1 MADFLVEIGTEE
13 LPPKSLVNLARSFHD
28 LLTSGFRKNS
38 LTFCKTKIFATP
50 RRIAVLITDLDEQAP
65 SREVVIW
72 GPPVKIAFNGGGN
85 PTAAGVAF
93 AKKNNIVIE
102 SLAKMVENDRGQDK
116 LCIKTVSLG
125 AKTKEVAGT
134 IIESAL
140 NALPIPKKMRW
151 GSNSFEFVR
160 PIHWVLV
167 LFGKDVVKCQMMN
180 LNSGNI
186 SYGHRFH
193 SKGQLVIAT
202 PSEYQETLRC
212 AYVIVD
218 FEERKELIRSTV
230 TEIAKKAGGTAV
242 INDLLLEEVT
252 ALNEWPI
259 ALLGSFEEEFLAVPT
274 EAIISSMAEHQ
285 KYFHLV
291 NSDGKLLPMFITVSN
306 LESKNPSEIVN
317 GNERVIRP
325 RLSDAAFFYDSDKK
339 TSLEQKRAS
348 LKSIVFQE
356 KLGSVY
362 DKTVRL
368 SMLAKYLAPIV
379 GSDISL
385 SVRTAELCKSD
396 LVTDMVGEFESLQG
410 VMGRYYAIND
420 GEDSEV
426 AEAILEHYMPKFSGD
441 AVPGTSTGATLAI
454 ADRLDTLVGIFGIGQ
469 PPSGSKDPF
478 ALRRSSLGLL
488 RIIVKHK
495 IDLDLYKA
503 LEIAASQHSNLKD
516 NDVVVSKQVLT
527 YVLDRFKSWYEDEQ
541 IPVEVFLSVA
551 ARKLSNPLDI
561 HQRVKA
567 VYAFSAFPE
576 AASLAAANKRVSNI
590 LTKNNGEDLPAQVD
604 ESLLVERA
612 EQNLSKLLSALE
624 KEIKPLLDDR
634 SYSAALKLL
643 SRLKA
648 PVDNFFDNV
657 MVMSDDKKTRV
668 NRLVLLR
675 QLRSLFLEVADISLL
690 VPAK

>member
-13 LPPKSLVNLARSFHD
+13 LPPKSLMSLARSFHD
-28 LLTSGFRKNS
+28 LLTAGFKKNS
-38 LTFCKTKIFATP
+38 LSFCKTKIFATP
-50 RRIAVLITDLDEQAP
+50 RRIAVLVTDLDEQAP
-65 SREVVIW
+65 STEIIIW
-72 GPPVKIAFNGGGN
+72 GPPVKIAFNGGKD

-93 AKKNNIVIE
+93 AKKNNIPIE
-102 SLAKMVENDRGQDK
+102 SLATMIENDRGQDK
-116 LCIKTVSLG
+116 LCVKTNSLG
-125 AKTKEVAGT
+125 AKTKEVAGI

-167 LFGKDVVKCQMMN
+167 LFGKDTVKCQIMN
-180 LNSGNI
+180 LNSSNI

-193 SKGQLVIAT
+193 SQGQLVISA
-202 PSEYQETLRC
+202 PSTYQETLRC
-212 AYVIVD
+212 AHVIVD
-218 FEERKELIRSTV
+218 FEERKELIYSAV
-230 TEIAKKAGGTAV
+230 TEIAETSGGIAV
-242 INDLLLEEVT
+242 INDFLLDEVT
-252 ALNEWPI
+252 ALNEWPV
-259 ALLGSFEEEFLAVPT
+259 ALLGRFEEEFLAIPT
-274 EAIISSMAEHQ
+274 EAVISSMAEHQ

-291 NSDGKLLPMFITVSN
+291 NSDGKLLPMFITISN
-306 LESKNPSEIVN
+306 LESKNPSEIID

-325 RLSDAAFFYDSDKK
+325 RLSDAAFFYSSDKK
-339 TSLEQKRAS
+339 TTLEQKRVS

-356 KLGSVY
+356 RLGSLY

-368 SMLAKYLAPIV
+368 SMLTKYLAPIV
-379 GSDISL
+379 GSDVSL
-385 SVRTAELCKSD
+385 SIRTAELCKSD

-420 GEDSEV
+420 GEDTEV

-441 AVPGTSTGATLAI
+441 AIPGTTTGATLAI

-488 RIIVKHK
+488 RIIVEHK

-503 LEIAASQHSNLKD
+503 LEIAASQHSNLQVSD
-516 NDVVVSKQVLT
+516 TVVSKQVLT
-527 YVLDRFKSWYEDEQ
+527 YVLDRFKHWYEDEK
-541 IPVEVFLSVA
+541 IPVEIFSSVA
-551 ARKLSNPLDI
+551 AMKLNRPLDI

-576 AASLAAANKRVSNI
+576 AVSLAAANKRVSNI
-590 LTKNNGEDLPAQVD
+590 LTKNNGEDLPKQVD
-604 ESLLVERA
+604 ESLLVESA
-612 EQNLSKLLSALE
+612 EQNLSKLLRKLE
-624 KEIKPLLDDR
+624 KEIKPLLDNS
-634 SYSAALKLL
+634 SYIEALKLL
-643 SRLKA
+643 SRLKD

-657 MVMSDDKKTRV
+657 MVMSDDKKTRI

-675 QLRSLFLEVADISLL
+675 QLRSLFLKIADISLL

>member
-13 LPPKSLVNLARSFHD
+13 LPPKSLMSLARSFHD
-28 LLTSGFRKNS
+28 LLTAGFKKNS
-38 LTFCKTKIFATP
+38 LSFCKTKIFATP
-50 RRIAVLITDLDEQAP
+50 RRIAVLVTELDEQAP
-65 SREVVIW
+65 STEIIIW
-72 GPPVKIAFNGGGN
+72 GPPVKIAFNGGKD

-93 AKKNNIVIE
+93 AKKNNIPIE
-102 SLAKMVENDRGQDK
+102 SLATMIENDRGQDK
-116 LCIKTVSLG
+116 LCVKTNSLG

-167 LFGKDVVKCQMMN
+167 LFGKDTVKCQIMN
-180 LNSGNI
+180 LSSSNI

-193 SKGQLVIAT
+193 SQGQLVISA
-202 PSEYQETLRC
+202 PSAYQETLRC
-212 AYVIVD
+212 AHVIVD
-218 FEERKELIRSTV
+218 FEERKELIHSAV
-230 TEIAKKAGGTAV
+230 TEIAETSGGIAV
-242 INDLLLEEVT
+242 INDFLLDEVT
-252 ALNEWPI
+252 ALNEWPV
-259 ALLGSFEEEFLAVPT
+259 ALLGKFEEEFLAIPT
-274 EAIISSMAEHQ
+274 EAVISSMAEHQ

-306 LESKNPSEIVN
+306 LESKKPSEIID

-325 RLSDAAFFYDSDKK
+325 RLSDAAFFYSSDKK
-339 TSLEQKRAS
+339 TTLEQKRVS

-356 KLGSVY
+356 RLGSLY

-368 SMLAKYLAPIV
+368 CMLTKYLAPIV
-379 GSDISL
+379 GSDVSL
-385 SVRTAELCKSD
+385 SIRTAELCKSD
-396 LVTDMVGEFESLQG
+396 LVTEMVGEFESLQG

-441 AVPGTSTGATLAI
+441 AIPGTTTGATLAI

-488 RIIVKHK
+488 RIIVEHK
-495 IDLDLYKA
+495 IDLNLYEA
-503 LEIAASQHSNLKD
+503 LEIAASQHSNLQVSD
-516 NDVVVSKQVLT
+516 TVVSKQVLT
-527 YVLDRFKSWYEDEQ
+527 YVLDRFKHWYEDEK
-541 IPVEVFLSVA
+541 IPVEIFSSVA
-551 ARKLSNPLDI
+551 ARKLNSPLDI

-576 AASLAAANKRVSNI
+576 AVSLAAANKRVSNI
-590 LTKNNGEDLPAQVD
+590 LTKNNGEDLPKQVD
-604 ESLLVERA
+604 ELLLVENA
-612 EQNLSKLLSALE
+612 EQNLSKLLRKLE
-624 KEIKPLLDDR
+624 KEIKPLLDNS
-634 SYSAALKLL
+634 SYTEALKLL
-643 SRLKA
+643 SRLKD

-657 MVMSDDKKTRV
+657 MVMSDDKKTRI

-675 QLRSLFLEVADISLL
+675 QLRSLFLKIADISLL